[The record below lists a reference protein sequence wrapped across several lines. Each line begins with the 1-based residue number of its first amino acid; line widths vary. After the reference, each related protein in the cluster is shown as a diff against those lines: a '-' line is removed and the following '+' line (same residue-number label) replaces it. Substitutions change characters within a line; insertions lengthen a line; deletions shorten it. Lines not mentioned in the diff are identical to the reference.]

1 MEMKRRPQSGC
12 LFVFSLPFCLTPTLQ
27 RGQQGQIFR
36 GKTVSCGKTVKLLPR
51 SDERELWGDNDCF
64 QVLLPGNTKAGKRM
78 GKALVVD
85 DSRAVRMILSKI
97 LRDLGYETHEAANG
111 VEALELMESEGASM
125 TLVLADWNMPEMNGL
140 DLLKRLRENPAF
152 VSVPVVMVTTETGL
166 DQMVTALEAGANEY
180 VMKPF
185 TKDILVEKLQM
196 AGVHP

>member
-1 MEMKRRPQSGC
+1 
-12 LFVFSLPFCLTPTLQ
+12 
-27 RGQQGQIFR
+27 
-36 GKTVSCGKTVKLLPR
+36 
-51 SDERELWGDNDCF
+51 
-64 QVLLPGNTKAGKRM
+64 M